1 MKMFAPSQLTSPW
14 GPWGGRTRS
23 VRVGFVA
30 LRIARFHN
38 PHCRSSGLKARL
50 SQRENVISRKS
61 QKNRRLVLNCAPMTN
76 LLNGPGFQ

>member
-50 SQRENVISRKS
+50 SQREFFGDFSPNLNQKCCLRSRFDTVYEG
-61 QKNRRLVLNCAPMTN
+61 Q
-76 LLNGPGFQ
+76 